1 MNKTVRPG
9 MERAP
14 TSMALNKP
22 LSRLRLDGQVALIFG
37 GGGKIGIET
46 AGRLLVEGATVA
58 IVDIDQ
64 PALEGAIPVLRAAL
78 PTGVPIESRLLTI
91 AADAPIEEDVEACV
105 KKTLQRFDRLDIALL
120 NAGVRDEAK
129 SLFDQTEEDYQ
140 HVMDVNVKSG
150 KHQTPHIQCY
160 NHFNKQ
166 SSFLRCQARRR
177 SHARPWKRRLHHLQI
192 LHCWPSWIP

>member
-1 MNKTVRPG
+1 MIPSRQNSVNSTLSRSSSGIVVPNMNKTVRPG

-46 AGRLLVEGATVA
+46 AGRLLVEGAIVA

-64 PALEGAIPVLRAAL
+64 PALESAIPVLRAAL

-91 AADAPIEEDVEACV
+91 AADATIEEDVEACV

-129 SLFDQTEEDYQ
+129 SLFDQTEEDYV

-150 KHQTPHIQCY
+150 KSLNVSFHIQSC
-160 NHFNKQ
+160 
-166 SSFLRCQARRR
+166 
-177 SHARPWKRRLHHLQI
+177 
-192 LHCWPSWIP
+192 

>member
-1 MNKTVRPG
+1 MLGRQNSVNSTLSRSSSGIIVPNMHAPVRPG

-64 PALEGAIPVLRAAL
+64 PALQGAIPVLRAAL

-91 AADAPIEEDVEACV
+91 AADATIEEDVEACV

-129 SLFDQTEEDYQ
+129 SLFDQTEEDYE
-140 HVMDVNVKSG
+140 HIMSVNVKSG
-150 KHQTPHIQCY
+150 EHRQPEIGSTT
-160 NHFNKQ
+160 
-166 SSFLRCQARRR
+166 L
-177 SHARPWKRRLHHLQI
+177 LT
-192 LHCWPSWIP
+192 